1 MFNGP
6 VVIGVEEIDPFDPL
20 PNDAAYNNQP
30 GSFDY
35 ATVTDTQWSFS
46 YSKGSAIYE
55 NQFWLER
62 ANINPARLWV
72 TLDGYALT
80 NSIDYTVE
88 GEYLILGSGPIN
100 PNQIMVIT
108 EITNSVVPEA
118 MAFRIFQDMRG
129 VQATYRITPAT
140 TTVLTQSLSATDNI
154 MYVENVLALGHP
166 NLDAGVFGV
175 CTVNGERIMYR
186 DIDSETNTIIGLMR
200 GTAGTAAA
208 DHSTGTAVYDLS
220 RGNLLQSSYQD
231 YIVSDT
237 SIGDGSTTVFYA
249 PSIAVDTFVDSSSEA
264 PAIEVYVGGTR
275 QYAYSDTTATSQY
288 RWFVTDFDP
297 LAVDFVVDDA
307 VYPPLFAPV
316 PNVEVTIL
324 VRQGVTW
331 YERGITTPSDGIA
344 LQDTNTVAARFLRGL

>member
-1 MFNGP
+1 
-6 VVIGVEEIDPFDPL
+6 VITGVEVQDPFDPL
-20 PNDAAYNNQP
+20 PNDPAYNSQP

-35 ATVTDTQWSFS
+35 ATVNNTQWSFD
-46 YSKGSAIYE
+46 YAKGVAVYE

-62 ANINPARLWV
+62 ANVNPARLWV

-88 GEYLILGSGPIN
+88 GEYLILASGAIS

-108 EITNSVVPEA
+108 EITNSIVPDA

-140 TTVLTQSLSATDNI
+140 TTVLMQPLSVTDNI
-154 MYVENVLALGHP
+154 MYVENVFALGHP
-166 NLDAGVFGV
+166 NLELGVFGV

-186 DIDSETNTIIGLMR
+186 DIDAATNTIIGLMR

-237 SIGDGSTTVFYA
+237 STGDGSTTVFYA
-249 PSIAVDTFVDSSSEA
+249 PSINVADFVDSSSEA

-297 LAVDFVVDDA
+297 LAVDFVVDDT

-331 YERGITTPSDGIA
+331 YQAGVTTPSDGIA

>member
-1 MFNGP
+1 
-6 VVIGVEEIDPFDPL
+6 VEQVDPFDPL
-20 PNDAAYNNQP
+20 PNDPAYNSQP

-35 ATVTDTQWSFS
+35 ATINDTQWSFDFS
-46 YSKGSAIYE
+46 VGIAIYD

-62 ANINPARLWV
+62 ANVNAARLWV

-88 GEYLILGSGPIN
+88 GEYLILGSGPIA
-100 PNQIMVIT
+100 PGQIMAIT
-108 EITNSVVPEA
+108 EVTSSVVPDA

-129 VQATYRITPAT
+129 VQATYRMTPAST
-140 TTVLTQSLSATDNI
+140 TQLMQSLSATANV
-154 MYVENVLALGHP
+154 MYVEDANALGHP
-166 NLDAGVFGV
+166 NLDIGVFGV

-186 DIDSETNTIIGLMR
+186 DVNLVDNSISGLMR

-208 DHSTGTAVYDLS
+208 DHEVGAAVYDLS

-237 SIGDGSTTVFYA
+237 SMGDGSTTVFYA
-249 PSIAVDTFVDSSSEA
+249 PSINVDDFVDSSSEA
-264 PAIEVYVGGTR
+264 PAIEVYVAGIR

-297 LAVDFVVDDA
+297 LAVDFVVDDTA
-307 VYPPLFAPV
+307 YPPLLPPV
-316 PNVEVTIL
+316 ANVEVTIL
-324 VRQGVTW
+324 VRHGVTW
-331 YERGITTPSDGIA
+331 YQRGATTPSDGVA
-344 LQDTNTVAARFLRGL
+344 LQDTETIAARFLRGL